1 MAVPQG
7 VCEVVRAFP
16 PSPDQSPRRAAP
28 PPLFHLRSRRLRS
41 DLSDDPAEPTLPH
54 PVLLLSATA
63 QPARRCHTC
72 RRPTCRRRTYRR
84 QDPPSPFYLPPPG
97 LPSPYLSPPS
107 LPSPKRAELPEQ
119 HLPLTSHAASSLGD
133 FDGAGESALL
143 TDLLFGA
150 EEEFTPVNNFG
161 ISEQD
166 EILLEALVS
175 HLEEAT
181 AVRDLKQAL

>member
-1 MAVPQG
+1 MLWQPQ
-7 VCEVVRAFP
+7 CMPCSAFP
-16 PSPDQSPRRAAP
+16 PSPDHSPRRAAP

-54 PVLLLSATA
+54 PVLLLSAAA

-107 LPSPKRAELPEQ
+107 LPSPYLPPSIPPSPTPAAAQ
-119 HLPLTSHAASSLGD
+119 PPAVAPNPLPPSRLRRTCHRRTYRRQARRHRLYLKPSSPPSPYLSPPS
-133 FDGAGESALL
+133 FCRRRL
-143 TDLLFGA
+143 
-150 EEEFTPVNNFG
+150 
-161 ISEQD
+161 
-166 EILLEALVS
+166 
-175 HLEEAT
+175 
-181 AVRDLKQAL
+181 